1 MRRFTMPAALVFAG
15 ALALTGCA
23 SGGGGDTAATG
34 EESCSSIAAQI
45 RDISN
50 GVQNNLAA
58 PSSLEGLQDY
68 LGESSERT
76 DALIE
81 EAGDSD
87 ALIDSLGEFQ
97 TALNEVS
104 TYADGLEEVPSEDD
118 PSVMTIEQDPDELAS
133 QQSAVQEAS
142 SAVAASCDAD
152 SDSDSE

>member
-1 MRRFTMPAALVFAG
+1 MPAALVFAG

-23 SGGGGDTAATG
+23 SGGGDTAATG
-34 EESCSSIAAQI
+34 EESCSSISAQV

-68 LGESSERT
+68 LGEASERT

-87 ALIDSLGEFQ
+87 ALIDALGGFQ

-104 TYADGLEEVPSEDD
+104 TYADGLAEVPSEED
-118 PSVMTIEQDPDELAS
+118 PSAMTIEQDPDELAS
-133 QQSAVQEAS
+133 EQAALQEAS
-142 SAVAASCDAD
+142 AAVAASCDTD
-152 SDSDSE
+152 SDSDE

>member
-23 SGGGGDTAATG
+23 SGDGGDTAASG
-34 EESCSSIAAQI
+34 EDSCATIAADV

-50 GVQNNLAA
+50 GVQNNIAA

-68 LGESSERT
+68 LGDASERT

-81 EAGDSD
+81 EAGDDD
-87 ALIDSLGEFQ
+87 ALIDALGGFQ

-104 TYADGLEEVPSEDD
+104 TYADGLEEVPSEED
-118 PSVMTIEQDPDELAS
+118 PSVMTVEQDPEELAA
-133 QQSAVQEAS
+133 QQTAVQEAS
-142 SAVAASCDAD
+142 SEVAASCDAD
-152 SDSDSE
+152 SDSE

>member
-1 MRRFTMPAALVFAG
+1 MMPAALVFAG

-23 SGGGGDTAATG
+23 SGGGGDTAASG
-34 EESCSSIAAQI
+34 EESCSTIAAQV

-58 PSSLEGLQDY
+58 PPSLDELQSY
-68 LGESSERT
+68 LGDASSRT

-81 EAGDSD
+81 DSGDDS

-104 TYADGLEEVPSEDD
+104 TYADGLEEVPSEED
-118 PSVMTIEQDPDELAS
+118 PSAMTIEQDPDQLAE
-133 QQSAVQEAS
+133 QQAAVQEA
-142 SAVAASCDAD
+142 AVAVGASCDAD
-152 SDSDSE
+152 SDSE

>member
-23 SGGGGDTAATG
+23 SGDGGDTAATG
-34 EESCSSIAAQI
+34 EESCSTIAAEV

-58 PSSLEGLQDY
+58 PGSVDELQDY
-68 LGESSERT
+68 LGEASERT

-81 EAGDSD
+81 EAGDDD
-87 ALIDSLGEFQ
+87 ALIDSLGGFQ

-104 TYADGLEEVPSEDD
+104 TYADGLEEVPSEED
-118 PSVMTIEQDPDELAS
+118 PSAMTIEQDPDELAS
-133 QQSAVQEAS
+133 QQAAVQEAS
-142 SAVAASCDAD
+142 GAVAASCDAD